1 MSFFILYP
9 LSALV
14 HISSI
19 EPIGVLAWYMH
30 FQLKKK
36 KEEKWHGQTSMM
48 GPKPP

>member
-1 MSFFILYP
+1 MSFFILYL

-19 EPIGVLAWYMH
+19 EPIGVLAWCMH
-30 FQLKKK
+30 FQLK
-36 KEEKWHGQTSMM
+36 EKWHGQTSMM